1 MPQYDK
7 VAITHE
13 RFYESFKREKK
24 KERKEQEKGRENVLE
39 NEWVLLFDLFFL
51 SLFVC
56 LISLDC

>member
-24 KERKEQEKGRENVLE
+24 ERKEQEKGRENFLE
-39 NEWVLLFDLFFL
+39 NEWVLLFDLIFFL
-51 SLFVC
+51 PLCLFNFT
-56 LISLDC
+56 

>member
-1 MPQYDK
+1 M
-7 VAITHE
+7 
-13 RFYESFKREKK
+13 RGFMNRSNEKK
-24 KERKEQEKGRENVLE
+24 KREKEQEKGRENVLE